1 MFRRKSIS
9 ETFIAEFI
17 KLSAGRILPKVLDEY
32 ISLIEKEIHNHCFT
46 ETSEN
51 NLLRIIRSQYD
62 FTLFIN
68 DSIKYPY
75 HIEILIS
82 IVSNSN
88 YLSDIIVMSPEYFSW
103 VVNPSTLKTKLN
115 LKEFKKELQ
124 LRMQNQKSF
133 DAKVN
138 TLKNIKRKE
147 ILRIG
152 LKDIYDKEKLKY
164 TTEELSILAIALT
177 STLFS
182 VCYETV
188 LKKYSTEKINRKY
201 CLIALGKLGGME
213 LNYSS
218 DIDLMLFYDKNQK
231 LRTGKYYSEILIEAA
246 NLFIQ
251 SSTDIKGGFLYRID
265 FRLRP
270 DGKFSQLSRSFNE
283 YLNYYESRGEDWER
297 QMLIKTGFVSGSLTL
312 YQKFTDYLSAFV
324 YPSTFSIS
332 PQKQIVKMKESIERQ
347 LKDETNIKLTF
358 GGIRDI
364 EFSVQALQL
373 VNGGKNK
380 KIRTGNTLNGINK
393 LEKAKLLTKS
403 EEKTFSNAYIFFRQI
418 EHYLQLMN
426 NRQTHEIP
434 EVGEILEKLAFYF
447 NYNNSNEFKDAVSK
461 SREEVRRIYNS
472 ILSGEE
478 SSGGSFIDLNQIV
491 FEDTNKANSD
501 LLYLREGKGI
511 IGTRT
516 FDIQSIQS
524 FLKIEKKLFEYLK
537 SAVFPDRVLS
547 NFVRLI
553 RQANF
558 PSIWYQ
564 ELLDEQFFR
573 YIMKISEFSQYS
585 IDLLA
590 EDKDL
595 REITLSRKVFLKI
608 PVNELAGHKLK
619 FNLYYL
625 SVQVITGLL
634 KPVDA
639 SALLSR
645 LIQMKIKDFVETNT
659 TKSSWNKDYFIAVLG
674 SLGSSVI
681 TFYSDIDI
689 LFIVKNLVK
698 YPNIEKEVQE
708 ILAGLRDLLK
718 PFTIDCRL
726 RPEGKSSQL
735 VWDVK
740 DAGLY
745 FQKRARVWEFQTLTK
760 ISFVSGNKRLFND
773 FIKNT
778 SQAIGKFKKNEIKKE
793 MIDMHK
799 RITSQRISVSPD
811 LIDIKKGNGGL
822 TDIEFIVLYSILV
835 KQELYTKS
843 FGNSFIEQLKFI
855 KEAGFKISDL
865 KILMDTFEYSKSI
878 QIFNQLIFISSSSKI
893 LFDEKRLKAFSA
905 VMKYKNIDKFRGEIK
920 SNILNTKKIFMK
932 VFT

>member
-1 MFRRKSIS
+1 MFRRKSLS
-9 ETFIAEFI
+9 KAFIAELI
-17 KLSAGRILPKVLDEY
+17 ELSAGRILPKVLDEY
-32 ISLIEKEIHNHCFT
+32 ISLIEKEINRHCFT

-68 DSIKYPY
+68 ESINYPY

-88 YLSDIIVMSPEYFSW
+88 YLSDIVVMNPEYFSW
-103 VVNPSTLKTKLN
+103 IANPSTLKTKLN
-115 LKEFKKELQ
+115 VKEFTKELQ
-124 LRMQNQKSF
+124 LRMQNQKSLE
-133 DAKVN
+133 AKVN

-152 LKDIYDKEKLKY
+152 LKDIFNK
-164 TTEELSILAIALT
+164 EELKDTTGELSVLAIALT

-188 LKKYSTEKINRKY
+188 LRKYSTEKIKREY

-218 DIDLMLFYDKNQK
+218 DIDLMLFYDENQK
-231 LRTGKYYSEILIEAA
+231 LRTGKYYSEILIEATH
-246 NLFIQ
+246 LFIQ
-251 SSTDIKGGFLYRID
+251 SATDIKGGFLYRID

-270 DGKFSQLSRSFNE
+270 DGKFSQLSRSLNE

-297 QMLIKTGFVSGSLTL
+297 QMLIKTGFVGGSLSL
-312 YQKFTDYLSAFV
+312 YKKFTDYLSAFI
-324 YPSTFSIS
+324 YPATFFVS
-332 PQKQIVKMKESIERQ
+332 PQKQIIKMKESIERQ

-364 EFSVQALQL
+364 EFSIQALQL

-380 KIRTGNTLNGINK
+380 KIRTGNTLDGINELVK
-393 LEKAKLLTKS
+393 INLLT
-403 EEKTFSNAYIFFRQI
+403 ENEAKTFSNAYIFFRQI

-434 EVGEILEKLAFYF
+434 GEGEILEKLTLYF
-447 NYNNSNEFKDAVSK
+447 NFKSSKEFKETVSK

-472 ILSGEE
+472 ILSEDG
-478 SSGGSFIDLNQIV
+478 SSGNSSIDLSTIE
-491 FEDTNKANSD
+491 FEDGNKASSD

-516 FDIQSIQS
+516 FDTHSIQS
-524 FLKIEKKLFEYLK
+524 FLKIEKKLYEYLQT
-537 SAVFPDRVLS
+537 AVFPDRVLS
-547 NFVRLI
+547 NIVRLI

-564 ELLDEQFFR
+564 ELLDEQFFY
-573 YIMKISEFSQYS
+573 YILKIFEFSQYS
-585 IDLLA
+585 VDLLA
-590 EDKDL
+590 EDKEL
-595 REITLSRKVFLKI
+595 REFTLSRKVFLKI

-619 FNLYYL
+619 FILFYL
-625 SVQVITGLL
+625 SVQTITGLQ
-634 KPVDA
+634 KPVA
-639 SALLSR
+639 VSALLSK
-645 LIQMKIKDFVETNT
+645 LIQMKIKDYVEINT
-659 TKSSWNKDYFIAVLG
+659 AKSEWNKDYFIAVLG

-689 LFIVKNLVK
+689 LFIVRNLVK
-698 YPNIEKEVQE
+698 YPDIEKEVQE
-708 ILAGLRDLLK
+708 ILAGLRELLK

-740 DAGLY
+740 DAGIY

-760 ISFVSGNKRLFND
+760 ISFASGNKRLFNG
-773 FIKNT
+773 FIKKA
-778 SQAIGKFKKNEIKKE
+778 SQAISKFKKDEIKRE

-799 RITSQRISVSPD
+799 RITSQKISVSPD
-811 LIDIKKGNGGL
+811 MIDVKKGTGGL
-822 TDIEFIVLYSILV
+822 TDIEFIILYSILS
-835 KQELYTKS
+835 KPDLYQNS
-843 FGNSFIEQLKFI
+843 FGKSYTEQLQFVKDAGI
-855 KEAGFKISDL
+855 KKSDI
-865 KILMDTFEYSKSI
+865 KILADVFEFNKSI
-878 QIFNQLIFISSSSKI
+878 QLFNQLLFNSSSSKI
-893 LFDEKRLKAFSA
+893 LFDEKRLKAFSI
-905 VMKYKNIDKFRGEIK
+905 VMKYENIDKFKDEMK
-920 SNILNTKKIFMK
+920 NNILNTKKIFTK
-932 VFT
+932 VFK